1 MNCHL
6 TLNLDADCAL
16 LANLATFKNRKLTIC
31 FKSRLNETST
41 TIKHFI
47 KADGKHKRKNVIDF
61 TQYRKR
67 LKVAEKERAARRLE
81 GEGGSRI
88 YS

>member
-6 TLNLDADCAL
+6 TLNLDAHCAL
-16 LANLATFKNRKLTIC
+16 LADLAKFKHRKLTIR
-31 FKSRLNETST
+31 FKSRLNESST
-41 TIKHFI
+41 TFKHFI
-47 KADGKHKRKNVIDF
+47 KADGKQKRKNMIDF

-67 LKVAEKERAARRLE
+67 LKVAENEREARLLE
-81 GEGGSRI
+81 GEGHSRI